1 MLYLVGTPIGN
12 LEDITLR
19 ALRILKEVDLIAAE
33 DTRQTLK
40 LLNKYEIK
48 NSLMSYHE
56 HNKKEKGAELIEKLK
71 QGQNI
76 ALVTD
81 AGMPGISDPGEDL
94 VKLCIENN
102 IEFTVIP
109 GPTAFTT
116 ALVMSGLSDES
127 FIFVGF
133 LSAKKNERE
142 AKLNEL
148 INEKH
153 TLIFYEAPHKL
164 LKTLESIKKILGN
177 RKIAVCRELTKR
189 FEQSI
194 RGTVEEVISY
204 FNVNEPKGEFVVIVN
219 KAEKE
224 EIIFDV
230 PIYEQI
236 DKLIKEGMDKKSAIM
251 HVSRLRNLPKR
262 VVYNEFENLKSR
274 NQM

>member
-48 NSLMSYHE
+48 NNLISYHE
-56 HNKKEKGAELIEKLK
+56 HNKKEKGAELIQKLK

-116 ALVMSGLSDES
+116 ALVMSGLSDET

-133 LSAKKNERE
+133 LSAKRTERE

-164 LKTLESIKKILGN
+164 LKTLESIKYILGN
-177 RKIAVCRELTKR
+177 RKIAVCREMTKK

-194 RGTVEEVISY
+194 RGTINEVIAY
-204 FNVNEPKGEFVVIVN
+204 FNENEPKGEFVLIVN

-224 EIIFDV
+224 EIIFDI

-236 DKLIKEGMDKKSAIM
+236 EKLINCGMDKKSAIM

-262 VVYNEFENLKSR
+262 VVYNEFENAKKDKK
-274 NQM
+274 M

>member
-19 ALRILKEVDLIAAE
+19 ALRILKDVDLIAAE

-48 NSLMSYHE
+48 NNLISYHE
-56 HNKKEKGAELIEKLK
+56 HNKKEKGAELVEKLK

-102 IEFTVIP
+102 IEFTIIP

-127 FIFVGF
+127 FVFIGF
-133 LSAKKNERE
+133 LNAKKTERE
-142 AKLNEL
+142 AKLTEL
-148 INEKH
+148 KNEKH

-164 LKTLESIKKILGN
+164 LKTLESIKDILGN
-177 RKIAVCRELTKR
+177 RKIAVCRELTKK

-194 RGTVEEVISY
+194 RGTTEKVIAY
-204 FNVNEPKGEFVVIVN
+204 FNENEPKGEFVIIVN
-219 KAEKE
+219 KAENE
-224 EIIFDV
+224 EIVFDI

-236 DKLIKEGMDKKSAIM
+236 EKLINEGMDKKSAIM
-251 HVSRLRNLPKR
+251 HVSRIRNLSKR
-262 VVYNEFENLKSR
+262 VVYNEYENVKKEKI
-274 NQM
+274 M